1 MGLPTHGVKCQPLL
15 AAGRREVNVGLHGL
29 HSGTLAVGRGANDT
43 LRRAAWDEFVA
54 QTLTGVWADGRFGG
68 VITTKDIG
76 VMASRQTTQGSF
88 G

>member
-1 MGLPTHGVKCQPLL
+1 VE
-15 AAGRREVNVGLHGL
+15 RREVNVGLNGD

-43 LRRAAWDEFVA
+43 RRRAAWDEFVA
-54 QTLTGVWADGRFGG
+54 QTLTGVWADGRFDG
-68 VITTKDIG
+68 IFTARDIG